1 MEACIMAEDSMI
13 FMVNE
18 GVSVASE
25 VMSIIAG
32 LSATEIDGVDSLAG
46 NLTNDMITKSSP
58 SKLAKG
64 VKVACDSDNN
74 IKIKMSLN
82 LCYGYEIPKLCEQVQ
97 EKVKSTIESMTG
109 MNVSTIDIKIASV
122 SNESE

>member
-1 MEACIMAEDSMI
+1 MAEDSMV
-13 FMVNE
+13 FTVNE
-18 GVSVASE
+18 GVSVAGE

-58 SKLAKG
+58 SKLARG
-64 VKVACDSDNN
+64 VKIASDDGNN
-74 IKIKMSLN
+74 IKIKMALN
-82 LCYGYEIPKLCEQVQ
+82 LSYGYEIPKLCENVQ

-109 MNVSTIDIKIASV
+109 MSVSTIDIKIANV
-122 SNESE
+122 VNEAD

>member
-1 MEACIMAEDSMI
+1 MAEDSMV

-18 GVSVASE
+18 GVSVAGE

-58 SKLAKG
+58 SKLSKG
-64 VKVACDSDNN
+64 VRVASDSDNN
-74 IKIKMSLN
+74 IKIKMALN
-82 LCYGYEIPKLCEQVQ
+82 LSYGYEIPKLCEQVQ

-122 SNESE
+122 STESE

>member
-1 MEACIMAEDSMI
+1 MAEDSMV

-18 GVSVASE
+18 GVSVAGE

-64 VKVACDSDNN
+64 VKITGDDNN
-74 IKIKMSLN
+74 IKIKMALN
-82 LCYGYEIPKLCEQVQ
+82 LSYGYEIPKLCEQVQ

-109 MNVSTIDIKIASV
+109 MSVSTIDIKISSV
-122 SNESE
+122 INEKD

>member
-1 MEACIMAEDSMI
+1 MAEDSMV

-18 GVSVASE
+18 GVSVAGE

-32 LSATEIDGVDSLAG
+32 LSATEIDGVDCVAG
-46 NLTNDMITKSSP
+46 NFANHMLTKSSP

-64 VKVACDSDNN
+64 VRIIGDDNNN
-74 IKIKMSLN
+74 IKIKMALN
-82 LCYGYEIPKLCEQVQ
+82 LSYGYEIPKLCEQVQ

-109 MNVSTIDIKIASV
+109 MNVGSIDIKIASV
-122 SNESE
+122 INETD

>member
-1 MEACIMAEDSMI
+1 MAEESMT
-13 FMVNE
+13 FVVNE
-18 GVSVASE
+18 GVSVAGE

-64 VKVACDSDNN
+64 VRISSDDDNN
-74 IKIKMSLN
+74 IRIKMALN
-82 LCYGYEIPKLCEQVQ
+82 LSYGYEIPKLCEQVQ

-109 MNVSTIDIKIASV
+109 MGVSTIDIKIASV
-122 SNESE
+122 ISEED

>member
-1 MEACIMAEDSMI
+1 MAEDSMV

-18 GVSVASE
+18 GVSVAGE

-64 VKVACDSDNN
+64 VRIIGDDNN
-74 IKIKMSLN
+74 IKIKMALN
-82 LCYGYEIPKLCEQVQ
+82 LSYGYEIPKLCEQVQ
-97 EKVKSTIESMTG
+97 EKVKSTVESMTG
-109 MNVSTIDIKIASV
+109 MNVGSIDIKIASV
-122 SNESE
+122 INETD